1 MIGQLGAYSC
11 PTDIMIGQLG
21 AYSSPTDLEVAHF
34 VHFFITLS
42 GELFSRTPA
51 KEVQL
56 RKKPKNYFVFTYKRV
71 V

>member
-34 VHFFITLS
+34 AHF
-42 GELFSRTPA
+42 
-51 KEVQL
+51 VY
-56 RKKPKNYFVFTYKRV
+56 YFVWRII
-71 V
+71 